1 MPSQADLSL
10 TVVTTALIVKSYCG
24 NDFHMMKHQR
34 TARRKDEQVSR
45 PDLELLRGAIDMHAH
60 TAPALFPRPIYDTDL
75 AKVALDYGMRGF
87 VLKDHD
93 SATFHRAFY
102 LKRQFPGL
110 EPVGAIVLN
119 RSVGGLNPA
128 VVQAALQYGA
138 KVIWMPSNHAKHHA
152 EYFGMPDYPQLGRSR
167 PQLPG
172 PGVTVLDEAGKLKP
186 EVHTILELIA
196 EHDACLCTGHLDL
209 DEVRLLQDAAIS
221 AGVRKLVVT
230 HVNWALCK
238 KDLDLQ
244 RELIAKG
251 AYLEYVAISCV
262 SATFYEQTPHEL
274 AGWIMETKGDHIILS
289 SDLGQ
294 GSGPPHPE
302 GIRMLLYSLLD
313 EGVPADYLEKMTKA
327 NPAFLTGLSA

>member
-1 MPSQADLSL
+1 
-10 TVVTTALIVKSYCG
+10 VT
-24 NDFHMMKHQR
+24 
-34 TARRKDEQVSR
+34 R
-45 PDLELLRGAIDMHAH
+45 PDLKLLQGAIDMHAH

-102 LKRQFPGL
+102 VKKLFPGL
-110 EPVGAIVLN
+110 EPIGAIVLN
-119 RSVGGLNPA
+119 RSVGGLDPRVA
-128 VVQAALQYGA
+128 QAALHYGA
-138 KVIWMPSNHAKHHA
+138 KVVWMPSNHSQWHA
-152 EYFGMPDYPQLGRSR
+152 DYFGMPDYPQLGRSK

-172 PGVTVLDEAGKLKP
+172 PGVTVLDADGKLKP
-186 EVHTILELIA
+186 EAVTILELVA
-196 EHDACLCTGHLDL
+196 EADACLATGHLSMQ
-209 DEVRLLQDAAIS
+209 EVALLQDAAID
-221 AGVRKLVVT
+221 AGVRKFLVT
-230 HVNWALCK
+230 HVNWALGK
-238 KDLDLQ
+238 RDLETQ
-244 RELIAKG
+244 RQLVAKG

-274 AGWIMETKGDHIILS
+274 AGWIMETKGDNIILS

-313 EGVPADYLEKMTKA
+313 EGVPAEYLQKMTQY
-327 NPAFLTGLSA
+327 NPALLTGLSP

>member
-1 MPSQADLSL
+1 
-10 TVVTTALIVKSYCG
+10 VT
-24 NDFHMMKHQR
+24 
-34 TARRKDEQVSR
+34 R
-45 PDLELLRGAIDMHAH
+45 PDLKLLEGAIDMHAH

-75 AKVALDYGMRGF
+75 AKIALDYRMRGF

-102 LKRQFPGL
+102 LKQQFPGL
-110 EPVGAIVLN
+110 EPIGAIVLN

-138 KVIWMPSNHAKHHA
+138 KVVWMPSNHAKHHA
-152 EYFGMPDYPQLGRSR
+152 DYFGMPDYPQLGRSK

-172 PGVTVLDEAGKLKP
+172 PGVTVLDENGKLKP
-186 EVHTILELIA
+186 EVLSIVDLVA
-196 EHDACLCTGHLDL
+196 EADACLCTGHLDL
-209 DEVRLLQDAAIS
+209 EEVRQLQDAAIN
-221 AGVRKLVVT
+221 AGVRKFLVT

-244 RELIAKG
+244 RELIGKG
-251 AYLEYVAISCV
+251 AYLEYVSISCV

-302 GIRMLLYSLLD
+302 GMRMLLYSLLD
-313 EGVPADYLEKMTKA
+313 EGVPADHLQKMTQY
-327 NPAFLTGLSA
+327 NPAFLTGLNRS

>member
-1 MPSQADLSL
+1 M
-10 TVVTTALIVKSYCG
+10 T
-24 NDFHMMKHQR
+24 
-34 TARRKDEQVSR
+34 R
-45 PDLELLRGAIDMHAH
+45 PDLKLLQGAIDMHAH

-102 LKRQFPGL
+102 VKRMFPGL
-110 EPVGAIVLN
+110 EPIGAIVLN
-119 RSVGGLNPA
+119 RSVGGLDPR
-128 VVQAALQYGA
+128 VVQAALHYGA
-138 KVIWMPSNHAKHHA
+138 KVVWMPSNHSQWHA
-152 EYFGMPDYPQLGRSR
+152 DYFGMPDYPQLGRSK

-172 PGVTVLDEAGKLKP
+172 PGVTVLDADGKLKP
-186 EVHTILELIA
+186 EAVTILELVA
-196 EHDACLCTGHLDL
+196 EADACLATGHLSME
-209 DEVRLLQDAAIS
+209 EVALLQDAAID
-221 AGVRKLVVT
+221 AGVRKFLVT
-230 HVNWALCK
+230 HVNWALGK
-238 KDLDLQ
+238 RDLEVQ
-244 RELIAKG
+244 RQLIAKG

-274 AGWIMETKGDHIILS
+274 AGWIMETKGDNIILS

-313 EGVPADYLEKMTKA
+313 EGVPADYLQKMTQY
-327 NPAFLTGLSA
+327 NPAVLTGLSP

>member
-1 MPSQADLSL
+1 M
-10 TVVTTALIVKSYCG
+10 T
-24 NDFHMMKHQR
+24 
-34 TARRKDEQVSR
+34 R
-45 PDLELLRGAIDMHAH
+45 PDLKLLQGAIDMHAH

-102 LKRQFPGL
+102 VKKLFPGL
-110 EPVGAIVLN
+110 EPIGAIVLN
-119 RSVGGLNPA
+119 RSVGGLDPR
-128 VVQAALQYGA
+128 VVQAALHYGA
-138 KVIWMPSNHAKHHA
+138 TVVWMPSNHSQWHA
-152 EYFGMPDYPQLGRSR
+152 EYFGIPDYPQLGRTK

-172 PGVTVLDEAGKLKP
+172 PGVTVLDADGKLKP
-186 EVHTILELIA
+186 EAVTILELVA
-196 EHDACLCTGHLDL
+196 EADACLATGHLSM
-209 DEVRLLQDAAIS
+209 DEVALLQDAAID
-221 AGVRKLVVT
+221 AGVRKFLVT
-230 HVNWALCK
+230 HVNWALGK
-238 KDLDLQ
+238 RDLEIQ
-244 RELIAKG
+244 RQLIAKG

-274 AGWIMETKGDHIILS
+274 AGWIMETKGDNIILS

-313 EGVPADYLEKMTKA
+313 EGVPADYLQKMTQY
-327 NPAFLTGLSA
+327 NPAILTGLSP

>member
-1 MPSQADLSL
+1 M
-10 TVVTTALIVKSYCG
+10 T
-24 NDFHMMKHQR
+24 
-34 TARRKDEQVSR
+34 R
-45 PDLELLRGAIDMHAH
+45 PDLKLLQGAIDMHAH

-102 LKRQFPGL
+102 VKRMFPGL
-110 EPVGAIVLN
+110 EPIGAIVLN
-119 RSVGGLNPA
+119 RSVGGLDPR
-128 VVQAALQYGA
+128 VVQAALHYGA
-138 KVIWMPSNHAKHHA
+138 KVVWMPSNHSQWHA
-152 EYFGMPDYPQLGRSR
+152 DYFGMPDYPQLGRSK

-172 PGVTVLDEAGKLKP
+172 PGVTVLDADGKLKP
-186 EVHTILELIA
+186 EAVTILELVA
-196 EHDACLCTGHLDL
+196 EADACLATGHLSME
-209 DEVRLLQDAAIS
+209 EVALLQDAAID
-221 AGVRKLVVT
+221 AGVRKFLVT
-230 HVNWALCK
+230 HVNWALGK
-238 KDLDLQ
+238 RDLEVQ
-244 RELIAKG
+244 RQLIAKG

-274 AGWIMETKGDHIILS
+274 AGWIMETKGDNIILS

-313 EGVPADYLEKMTKA
+313 EGVPADFLQKMTQY
-327 NPAFLTGLSA
+327 NPAVLTGLSP

>member
-1 MPSQADLSL
+1 
-10 TVVTTALIVKSYCG
+10 VT
-24 NDFHMMKHQR
+24 
-34 TARRKDEQVSR
+34 R
-45 PDLELLRGAIDMHAH
+45 PDLKLLQGAIDMHAH

-75 AKVALDYGMRGF
+75 AKIALDYGMRGF

-102 LKRQFPGL
+102 VKKLFPGL
-110 EPVGAIVLN
+110 EPIGAIVLN
-119 RSVGGLNPA
+119 RSVGGLDPR
-128 VVQAALQYGA
+128 VVQAALHYGA
-138 KVIWMPSNHAKHHA
+138 KVVWMPSNHSQWHA
-152 EYFGMPDYPQLGRSR
+152 DYFGMPDYPQLGRSK

-172 PGVTVLDEAGKLKP
+172 PGVTVLDADGKLKP
-186 EVHTILELIA
+186 EAVTILELVA
-196 EHDACLCTGHLDL
+196 EADACLATGHLSME
-209 DEVRLLQDAAIS
+209 EVALLQDAAID
-221 AGVRKLVVT
+221 AGVRKFLVT
-230 HVNWALCK
+230 HVNWALGK
-238 KDLDLQ
+238 RDLETQ
-244 RELIAKG
+244 RQLIAKG

-313 EGVPADYLEKMTKA
+313 EGVPADHLQKMTQY
-327 NPAFLTGLSA
+327 NPAFLTGLNP